1 MPGRAQKIRLGVFVV
16 ISFMALVSIIAFFT
30 SEKYLRKED
39 TYYIAFQD
47 ISVSGLE
54 VGSPVKYLGL
64 KVGTVQEIKIDP
76 ENVSRVI
83 VTVEVK
89 EGTPIK
95 ADARADIAS
104 IGITGLKMLEI
115 RGASQEAPL
124 LKEGEFI
131 QAGSSLSKDITG
143 KAEVIAEKAE
153 HVLNNLL
160 EFTRQEN
167 LGKIAH
173 MVETATKTIE
183 SVESILAEN
192 RPEVRETV
200 LAARSASARLDTTI
214 QVLHSAA
221 QRAHNIVYSDTVAQ
235 ILASTR
241 DISLKLKEVNFEA
254 LIQELGAVVEQTS
267 QLLTRVTNEVDRG
280 SVDFLVGMRQLRAT
294 LQNLNRAS
302 RLIEEDPSVLIRG
315 ASIKNSPD
323 RFLEEE

>member
-39 TYYIAFQD
+39 TYYIAFED

-54 VGSPVKYLGL
+54 VGSPVKYLGV
-64 KVGTVQEIKIDP
+64 KVGTVEEIKIDP

-83 VTVEVK
+83 VKVEVK
-89 EGTPIK
+89 QKTPIK

-115 RGASQEAPL
+115 RGASQDAPL
-124 LKEGEFI
+124 LKDGEFI
-131 QAGSSLSKDITG
+131 RAGSSLSKDITG

-153 HVLNNLL
+153 RVLNNLL

-167 LGKIAH
+167 LAKVTH
-173 MVETATKTIE
+173 LVETATRSFENID
-183 SVESILAEN
+183 SVFEENRDNMHDTILA
-192 RPEVRETV
+192 V
-200 LAARSASARLDTTI
+200 RSAATRLDTTI
-214 QVLHSAA
+214 EVLQSAA
-221 QRAHNIVYSDTVAQ
+221 RRAHNIVYSDTVAQ

-241 DISLKLKEVNFEA
+241 DISLKLKEVNFGE
-254 LIQELGAVVEQTS
+254 LIQELGAVVEQTN
-267 QLLTRVTNEVDRG
+267 QMLTRVNDQFDRG
-280 SVDFLVGMRQLRAT
+280 SVDFLAGMRQLRVT
-294 LQNLNRAS
+294 LENLNQAS

-315 ASIKNSPD
+315 ATIENAPD
-323 RFLEEE
+323 RFLKEE

>member
-30 SEKYLRKED
+30 SERYLRKED
-39 TYYIAFQD
+39 TYYIAFED

-54 VGSPVKYLGL
+54 VGSPVKYLGV

-76 ENVSRVI
+76 KNVSRVI
-83 VTVEVK
+83 VKVEVK

-115 RGASQEAPL
+115 RGASQDAPL
-124 LKEGEFI
+124 LKEGGFI

-153 HVLNNLL
+153 LVLNNLL

-167 LGKIAH
+167 LSKITH
-173 MVETATKTIE
+173 MVETATKTFE
-183 SVESILAEN
+183 NVESMLEEN
-192 RPEVRETV
+192 RKEVHETV
-200 LAARSASARLDTTI
+200 LAARSATVRLDTTM
-214 QVLHSAA
+214 QVLRSAA
-221 QRAHNIVYSDTVAQ
+221 MRAHNIVYSDTVAQ

-241 DISLKLKEVNFEA
+241 DVSLKLKEVNFES
-254 LIQELGAVVEQTS
+254 LIQELGAVVEQTN
-267 QLLTRVTNEVDRG
+267 QMLTRINDEIDRG
-280 SVDFLVGMRQLRAT
+280 SVDFLAGMRQLRAT
-294 LQNLNRAS
+294 LENLNQAS
-302 RLIEEDPSVLIRG
+302 RMIEEDPSVLIRG
-315 ASIKNSPD
+315 ASIKNAPD
-323 RFLEEE
+323 RFLEED